1 MGRVILG
8 QPGKIGHVQWCL
20 PLPLDT
26 FPTEVAAAL
35 ASYCCSSPIG
45 LNHLIPSYTAKHRSL
60 PALPSSLCLS
70 PSISLPSGIQPLVY
84 LPARAAAPPD
94 PSRVPALGS
103 VPPLGRYRMLE
114 PTTSNAETV
123 PGVVYWPGSSI
134 LSLHNYGFST
144 QERGKKNICNTSVL
158 RFKVTAI
165 CTMPKRQ

>member
-1 MGRVILG
+1 MERVILG

-70 PSISLPSGIQPLVY
+70 PGISLPSAIQPLVY
-84 LPARAAAPPD
+84 HPAGQQHPPT
-94 PSRVPALGS
+94 L
-103 VPPLGRYRMLE
+103 
-114 PTTSNAETV
+114 
-123 PGVVYWPGSSI
+123 PGSLLWAQSHHLGGTGCWSQQQATQKRCQGLFI
-134 LSLHNYGFST
+134 GQGLQFLAYTITGFLHKKGEKKIFATLASYGL
-144 QERGKKNICNTSVL
+144 K
-158 RFKVTAI
+158 
-165 CTMPKRQ
+165 